1 MSTIKLYS
9 NKVNIRNLIREIQS
23 VYEVVA
29 SEKNLL
35 FSINIAHT
43 VPLVINLDEKRLN
56 QILHNLIGNALK
68 YTFIG
73 NVSVSCN
80 TYGKTMQ
87 ISVADT
93 GIGIK
98 ENYKLQVFK
107 LFETHQNY
115 QSSGIGLGLYISS
128 LLARLMSGK
137 ISFYSQENVGSTF
150 IATIPFEVE
159 GGAQE
164 DISSLM
170 DVSTKEKCCP
180 RVLIVDDNVF
190 NLNVLE
196 SMLKKMHI
204 SCLKA
209 INGQEAIKVVKESQ
223 NRKCCVPLKLVLMD
237 CNMPVMD
244 GYQATEEIVSL
255 FNSHEI
261 SKIIVIGVTAYTST
275 EHLENCMKSG
285 MQEASNILK

>member
-1 MSTIKLYS
+1 MSTIKLYT
-9 NKVNIRNLIREIQS
+9 NKVNIRNLIKEIQS

-43 VPLVINLDEKRLN
+43 VPILINLDEKRIN

-68 YTFIG
+68 YTFVG

-98 ENYKLQVFK
+98 ESYKVQVFK

-115 QSSGIGLGLYISS
+115 QACGIGLGLYISS
-128 LLARLMSGK
+128 LLARLMGGK

-150 IATIPFEVE
+150 IATIPFEEE
-159 GGAQE
+159 GGNQ
-164 DISSLM
+164 DILSPLLEASI
-170 DVSTKEKCCP
+170 KEKCCP

-204 SCLKA
+204 ACLKA
-209 INGQEAIKVVKESQ
+209 INGQEAIRLVRESQ
-223 NRKCCVPLKLVLMD
+223 GRKCCSPLKLVLMD

-244 GYQATEEIVSL
+244 GYQATEEIVGL

-261 SKIIVIGVTAYTST
+261 SKITVIGVTAYTST
-275 EHLENCMKSG
+275 EHLENCVKSG
-285 MQEASNILK
+285 MQEASNVII